1 MSPTPHDQV
10 SAPRHKVTSR
20 SRSSKTTLSLQERP
34 ISPGEHPIQGIPVG
48 KGPRENRVLR
58 QQAPGSARWPL
69 RAVGTR
75 GAAIAPG
82 GHVVPESC
90 NLSPGPAQGTPG
102 APDQEGEEGPKDAHV
117 TAISAISNDPGP
129 LHRRRSAKM
138 DGHMSRRTTGYGM
151 ITART
156 MRSNSDSPF
165 ETSSYFRQLRQ
176 YPILTTVFHESDRPG
191 TGVLRDGHLS
201 WGDTAGKPGA
211 SSPFCCAGLVASTT
225 GTPNPCSGSRALR
238 GSA

>member
-1 MSPTPHDQV
+1 
-10 SAPRHKVTSR
+10 
-20 SRSSKTTLSLQERP
+20 
-34 ISPGEHPIQGIPVG
+34 
-48 KGPRENRVLR
+48 
-58 QQAPGSARWPL
+58 
-69 RAVGTR
+69 
-75 GAAIAPG
+75 
-82 GHVVPESC
+82 
-90 NLSPGPAQGTPG
+90 
-102 APDQEGEEGPKDAHV
+102 
-117 TAISAISNDPGP
+117 
-129 LHRRRSAKM
+129 M
-138 DGHMSRRTTGYGM
+138 DGHMSRQTTGYGM
-151 ITART
+151 ITGRT

-225 GTPNPCSGSRALR
+225 GTLYPCSGSRALR